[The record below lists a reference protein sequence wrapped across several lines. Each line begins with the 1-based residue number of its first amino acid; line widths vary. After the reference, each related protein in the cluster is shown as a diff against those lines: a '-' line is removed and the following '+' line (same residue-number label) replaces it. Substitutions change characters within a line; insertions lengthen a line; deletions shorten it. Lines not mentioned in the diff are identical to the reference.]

1 METVKFFVILCYIDI
16 CIVAK
21 YQSQV
26 IAKLPSN
33 RRTNP
38 GRLDPSWTQIRKTK
52 ENNWIKSLHTA
63 FPYGLKDNIGEKYH
77 LHTTDISSSAPR
89 SHYILVMFL

>member
-1 METVKFFVILCYIDI
+1 M
-16 CIVAK
+16 CIGAK

-38 GRLDPSWTQIRKTK
+38 GPLDPSWTQIRKTK
-52 ENNWIKSLHTA
+52 ENDWIKSLHTA

-77 LHTTDISSSAPR
+77 LHATDIIGLKFHSVPR
-89 SHYILVMFL
+89 SHYILVMFR